1 MSLVLPRVYPI
12 TDRKLSGLSHAEQV
26 KALIEG
32 GATFIQ
38 LREKELPGRDF
49 FEDAKNAL
57 DIVRSANAKLLIND
71 RVDLAIALG
80 ADGVHLGQNDLPP
93 EEARKLLG
101 DKAIIGFST
110 HNQKQALDA
119 LSMPIDY
126 LAIGPVF
133 ATSTKSDPDPVVG
146 LEGIRLAKD
155 IVAGLPLV
163 AIGGITEQT
172 LRDVFSA
179 GADSA
184 AMIGDL
190 VGSSDIAGTLKR
202 SLSL

>member
-190 VGSSDIAGTLKR
+190 VGSSDITGTLKR

>member
-155 IVAGLPLV
+155 IVARLPLV